1 MEAEQMWNL
10 QIRITLEQNMRL
22 DIATMVED
30 NYKVW
35 VVT

>member
-1 MEAEQMWNL
+1 MWNL
-10 QIRITLEQNMRL
+10 QLQRTPKQNMRF
-22 DIATMVED
+22 DVAIMVED